1 MSGIKGFSDA
11 QVFPLS
17 TLDPAA
23 ALDDLEP
30 LARLIGDHVRVVAVG
45 ESAHG
50 AHEFYAL
57 RHRIIRFLVERM
69 NFTALVWESGFP
81 EGLMVDDF
89 IIGRRQDRE
98 RVLIDGMTMHMGRCR
113 EMGEILDWLRGHNA
127 SRAGGSNSAEG
138 AVRFYGLDLPGS
150 SAALGPALDVVRS
163 YVERVDPG
171 FGPRLKRLLELAA
184 SFGPDPAS
192 TSTTSKL
199 VLVGTAVIYQYVARP
214 VADRNE
220 LTALLADLGVR
231 FDALRRL
238 YLERSDA
245 EQYDVARQHLRV
257 AAQLDVQLRA
267 VAAFMTGDAAAC
279 EANIRDLTMAD
290 TVEWVLRGEE
300 RVIVL
305 AHNGHV
311 QRTPISTVPGMT
323 PVDTLGVHLAHR
335 LGERY
340 LTIGTTCGGGDI
352 IVPRTSTVDGKYE
365 TELIIKD
372 LPPAGA
378 DTIDG
383 LLDASLSGMGLLDLR
398 TLGPRSAAAI
408 DAAHRMRMLD
418 QIMEI
423 DVRRAFDM
431 LIHVPRISLWHSE
444 VNAAL
449 ADTRGVSA

>member
-1 MSGIKGFSDA
+1 MSSIGAWSDA

-17 TLDPAA
+17 TLEPGAG
-23 ALDDLEP
+23 LDDLEP
-30 LARLIGDHVRVVAVG
+30 LARLIGDDVRVVAVG

-50 AHEFYAL
+50 GHEFYAL

-81 EGLMVDDF
+81 EGFMVDDF
-89 IIGRRQDRE
+89 IQGLRQDRE
-98 RVLIDGMTMHMGRCR
+98 RVLVDGMTMHMGRCR
-113 EMGEILDWLRGHNA
+113 EMGELLDWLRTHNA
-127 SRAGGSNSAEG
+127 SRAGK

-150 SAALGPALDVVRS
+150 SAASGPALDVVRS

-192 TSTTSKL
+192 TSTGSKL
-199 VLVGTAVIYQYVARP
+199 LLVGTAVIYQYVARP

-220 LTALLADLGVR
+220 LTGLLADLGAR
-231 FDALRRL
+231 FDALRRS
-238 YLERSDA
+238 YVERSDA
-245 EQYDVARQHLRV
+245 TRYDIARQHLRV

-267 VAAFMTGDAAAC
+267 VAAFMAGDGAAC

-290 TVEWVLRGEE
+290 TAEWVLRREQ

-340 LTIGTTCGGGDI
+340 LAIGTTCGGGDI

-383 LLDASLSGMGLLDLR
+383 LLDVSLAQTGLMDLR
-398 TLGPRSAAAI
+398 KLGPQSAAAI
-408 DAAHRMRMLD
+408 DAAHRMRILD

-423 DVRRAFDM
+423 DVRGAFDM
-431 LIHVPRISLWHSE
+431 LVHVPRISLWTSDT
-444 VNAAL
+444 NAGL
-449 ADTRGVSA
+449 ADVRQSSASSG